1 MKSNLYVVSC
11 DWFAIQCTSEWWRD
25 EVVRPRVEIEDM
37 PASNSANTPRTECE
51 TIDLKILSEQW
62 RERDQI
68 GITYQYAAEVF
79 KVVKSDEFHPA
90 YNCNV
95 LLTWHGR
102 PLLHLSY
109 KPKRA
114 DVQPSSCQAKVANSA
129 LYSSQWPTLVR
140 SALRA
145 IGWQFVRVVRVDV
158 AADFEYFANGRLP
171 LRFVQDYLSKPTATR
186 PTFIRKSSNKF
197 RAFGQKAFDK
207 LLFETLSWGT
217 RESAVQ
223 VNLYNKTVELMRTD
237 KPYIRKK
244 WEDYGLPSDLNPP
257 VKRYVWRVEFSI
269 NPSRIFMKS
278 RMGTQVRE
286 LLSSDVET
294 QANLEQLFA
303 SLLPDYFQFH
313 ELSAAARRVN
323 RKVKDLPIVT
333 LFDTSCAGEFK
344 VRGYVHARKVGRT
357 EKILMHRLAAII
369 DEQQCNADELAG
381 LRAAYSK
388 LCEIFYM
395 KDAQGRGEITADDLL
410 ANFLCQLSPARVPSL
425 WRSQAQKHR
434 ELQRY
439 VQMLLAARDS
449 SFQSFAKCYGDVA
462 DGLSLLCDKMLEMCD
477 GLPEWFFD
485 ATDVI
490 DDSDESYWESIAK
503 SIPSVNNKCQ

>member
-1 MKSNLYVVSC
+1 MKSNIYVVSC
-11 DWFAIQCTSEWWRD
+11 DWFAIQCTSDWGCDQVLHSRAS
-25 EVVRPRVEIEDM
+25 INDM
-37 PASNSANTPRTECE
+37 PASKSANTPRTECE
-51 TIDLKILSEQW
+51 TNYLGILSEQW
-62 RERDQI
+62 QERDQI
-68 GITYQYAAEVF
+68 KLSYQYDTEVF
-79 KVVKSDEFHPA
+79 TIVKSVEYHPA
-90 YNCNV
+90 YSCNV
-95 LLTWHGR
+95 LLTWRGR

-109 KPKRA
+109 KPKRG
-114 DVQPSSCQAKVANSA
+114 DVQKTSCQAKVANSA

-145 IGWQFVRVVRVDV
+145 IGWKFVRVVRVDV
-158 AADFEYFANGRLP
+158 AADFEHFANGRLP
-171 LRFVQDYLSKPTATR
+171 LRFVQDYLSKPTASR

-223 VNLYNKTVELMRTD
+223 VNLYNKTAELLRTD
-237 KPYIRKK
+237 KPYIREK
-244 WEDYGLPSDLNPP
+244 WESYGLPSDLTPP

-269 NPSRIFMKS
+269 NPGRIFMQS
-278 RMGTQVRE
+278 RLGGQVRE

-313 ELSAAARRVN
+313 ELSAAARRAG
-323 RKVKDLPIVT
+323 RKVKDLPLVT

-344 VRGYVHARKVGRT
+344 VRGYVHTRKVGRT
-357 EKILMHRLAAII
+357 EKILMRRLADII
-369 DEQQCNADELAG
+369 DEHQCDANELAG

-388 LCEIFYM
+388 LCDIFYM

-410 ANFLCQLSPARVPSL
+410 ANFLCQLSPARVPNL
-425 WRSQAQKHR
+425 WRSQTQKHR
-434 ELQRY
+434 ELHRY

-449 SFQSFAKCYGDVA
+449 SFQSFAKSYGDVA
-462 DGLSLLCDKMLEMCD
+462 DGLSLLYDKMLDMCE

-490 DDSDESYWESIAK
+490 ADSDESYWESLLRDMPA
-503 SIPSVNNKCQ
+503 S